1 MLFPNLG
8 PAYFDENDRYI
19 LSRMEDFYQQSIT
32 MNQAFWYEADT
43 DTRFYSGDAT
53 LWQNFYGNVPTYNR
67 RVFNFN
73 RIRRIISMIEGHQ
86 RKNRKSTIV
95 IPQENGDE
103 LTADQYTKLML
114 WSDQQDNI
122 LETIS
127 EAFLGALITGMS
139 FLQVW
144 IDYSKDPING
154 DIRVDNKPYNYVV
167 MDPFFRKADLSDCN
181 EMWIRSY
188 VTKKQ
193 CYNLLPGQEEKI
205 DSLQASGYRDGKFQF
220 TPESYN
226 FNINNLFA
234 YDEYYYKDY
243 RKQTLLVDTETG
255 ETTEWHGNADDLKT
269 FLMFSPT
276 LTTIVGDIPTVKVA
290 IVVQGK
296 VFYND
301 VNPMGIDGFPFIP
314 VFGYYTPELPYYP
327 WRIQGVTRGLR
338 DAQFLYNHRKILE
351 LDILESQLNSG
362 YIVKEDTVINTKDL
376 YKTGQGQV
384 LTLKADAQM
393 TDIQQIQ
400 APQIPPSMLQV
411 SELMG
416 NEIQQIA
423 GVSEE
428 NLGTSVNDVAGFL
441 SMLRQ
446 NAGLTSLQRL
456 FDQLDRS
463 QRILGKLRLSL
474 MQINWTPGK
483 VKRIIGEE
491 PTDQFYNRKFGK
503 YDAAVEDGLNTTTQ
517 RQMQFAQMLQLREV
531 GVPITNEDLLESC
544 TLQGKKKIIDNMQK
558 QQQQMQMAQQQQQ
571 QLEQQRMQVEMQEM
585 QARIEMTKA
594 SAVAAEGL
602 GVERM
607 SRVAE
612 NQAMVDERKAK
623 ADESRDTGVLNL
635 VKAAKELDTI
645 DISQAQQVLEIMN
658 MINAQRQ
665 KDAMENDIKTQ
676 QFMQQ
681 AAAQIKPQQNMTPEL
696 SENREI

>member
-1 MLFPNLG
+1 MLFPDLG
-8 PAYFDENDRYI
+8 PAYFDEQNRAI
-19 LSRMEDFYQQSIT
+19 LNRMEDFYQQSIT

-53 LWQNFYGNVPTYNR
+53 LWQNFYGNVPTQNK

-86 RKNRKSTIV
+86 RKNRKSSII

-103 LTADQYTKLML
+103 QTADQYTKLMI
-114 WSDQQDNI
+114 WSNQQDNV

-144 IDYSKDPING
+144 MDYSNDPING
-154 DIRVDNKPYNYVV
+154 DLKVEVKSYNYVV
-167 MDPFFRKADLSDCN
+167 MDPFFKKGDASDCN

-193 CYNLLPGQEEKI
+193 VYNLLPGHEDKI
-205 DSLQASGYRDGKFQF
+205 DSLQVSGYRDGKFQF
-220 TPESYN
+220 SPESYN
-226 FNINNLFA
+226 MNVQNLFA

-243 RKQTLLVDTETG
+243 RRQTLLVDTETG
-255 ETTEWHGNADDLKT
+255 ETTEWNGNDQDLKT

-276 LTTIVGDIPTVKVA
+276 LTTIVSDIPTVKVA
-290 IVVQGK
+290 IVVQGR

-301 VNPMGIDGFPFIP
+301 VNPMGIDCMPIIP

-327 WRIQGVTRGLR
+327 WRIQGVVRGLR

-384 LTLKADAQM
+384 LTLKSEAQM

-400 APQIPPSMLQV
+400 SPQIPPSTLAI
-411 SELMG
+411 SEAMG
-416 NEIQQIA
+416 NEIMQIA

-463 QRILGKLRLSL
+463 QRILSKLQLKL

-483 VKRIIGEE
+483 VRRVIGEE

-503 YDAAVEDGLNTTTQ
+503 YDAIVEDGLNTSTQ

-531 GVPITNEDLLESC
+531 GVPITNEDLLEAC
-544 TLQGKKKIIDNMQK
+544 TLQGKKKIIENMQQ
-558 QQQQMQMAQQQQQ
+558 QQQQMQQQQQQ
-571 QLEQQRMQVEMQEM
+571 QQELEQQQIQMNMQET

-594 SAVAAEGL
+594 SATAAEGL
-602 GVERM
+602 GIERL

-645 DISQAQQVLEIMN
+645 DIAQVKQVMEIMN
-658 MINAQRQ
+658 MINAQSQ
-665 KDAMENDIKTQ
+665 QDAMQNQAQTD
-676 QFMQQ
+676 QFMQKTQ
-681 AAAQIKPQQNMTPEL
+681 NQSSQSNMT
-696 SENREI
+696 NNQ

>member
-8 PAYFDENDRYI
+8 PAYFDEEDRAI
-19 LSRMEDFYQQSIT
+19 LNRMEAFYQQSIT
-32 MNQAFWYEADT
+32 ANQAFWYEADT

-53 LWQNFYGNVPTYNR
+53 LWQNFYGNVPSSTK

-86 RKNRKSTIV
+86 RKNRKSTII

-103 LTADQYTKLML
+103 DTADQYTKLML
-114 WSDQQDNI
+114 WSDQQDNV

-154 DIRVDNKPYNYVV
+154 DLKVDTRSYNYVL
-167 MDPFFRKADLSDCN
+167 MDPFFKKGDMSDCN
-181 EMWIRSY
+181 EMWIRTY

-193 CYNLLPGQEEKI
+193 CYMLLPGKEDKI
-205 DSLQASGYRDGKFQF
+205 DSLQSSGYRDGKFNF
-220 TPESYN
+220 SPESYN
-226 FNINNLFA
+226 FNIQNLMT

-255 ETTEWHGNADDLKT
+255 ESTEWNGTSEDLKT

-276 LTTIVGDIPTVKVA
+276 LTTITSDIPTVKVA

-296 VFYND
+296 VFYNG
-301 VNPMGIDGFPFIP
+301 VNPMGIDIFPLVP

-362 YIVKEDTVINTKDL
+362 YIVKENTVINTKDL

-384 LTLKADAQM
+384 LTLKDDAQM

-400 APQIPPSMLQV
+400 APQIPPSMLQI
-411 SELMG
+411 SDAMA
-416 NEIQQIA
+416 NEIQQIS

-428 NLGTSVNDVAGFL
+428 NMGMAVNDVAGFL

-446 NAGLTSLQRL
+446 NAGLTSLQRV

-463 QRILGKLRLSL
+463 QRILGKLRLNL

-491 PTDQFYNRKFGK
+491 PTEQFYNRKFGK

-517 RQMQFAQMLQLREV
+517 RQMQFAQMLQLKEV

-544 TLQGKKKIIDNMQK
+544 TLQGKKKIIENMQK
-558 QQQQMQMAQQQQQ
+558 QQQQMQQQQQQ
-571 QLEQQRMQVEMQEM
+571 QMELEQQQIQMNMQET
-585 QARIEMTKA
+585 QARIEMTRA
-594 SAVAAEGL
+594 SATAAEGL
-602 GVERM
+602 GIERL

-623 ADESRDTGVLNL
+623 ADASRDTGILNL
-635 VKAAKELDTI
+635 VKAVKELDTI
-645 DISQAQQVLEIMN
+645 DIDQAHKVIQFIN
-658 MINAQRQ
+658 MINAQSAQ
-665 KDAMENDIKTQ
+665 DSMENEAKTQ

-681 AAAQIKPQQNMTPEL
+681 NQKQLQSNMPQQSDSNMT
-696 SENREI
+696 NNQ

>member
-1 MLFPNLG
+1 MLFPKLG
-8 PAYFDENDRYI
+8 PPYFEEEDRYI
-19 LSRMEDFYQQSIT
+19 LNRMEDFYQQSIT

-53 LWQNFYGNVPTYNR
+53 LWQNFYGNVPTYNKR
-67 RVFNFN
+67 IFNFN

-86 RKNRKSTIV
+86 RKNRKSTII

-103 LTADQYTKLML
+103 ETADQYTKLML
-114 WSDQQDNI
+114 WSDQQDNV

-144 IDYSKDPING
+144 VDYSRDPING
-154 DIRVDNKPYNYVV
+154 DIRVDTKPYNYVV
-167 MDPFFRKADLSDCN
+167 MDPFFKKGDMSDCR
-181 EMWIRSY
+181 EMWIRTY

-193 CYNLLPGQEEKI
+193 CYQLLPGQEEKI
-205 DSLQASGYRDGKFQF
+205 DSLQSSGYRDGKFQF

-234 YDEYYYKDY
+234 YDEYYYQDY

-255 ETTEWHGNADDLKT
+255 ETTEWNGTSEDLKM

-276 LTTIVGDIPTVKVA
+276 LTTVVSDIPTVKVA

-301 VNPMGIDGFPFIP
+301 VNPMGIDTFPLIP

-384 LTLKADAQM
+384 LTLKNDAQM

-411 SELMG
+411 SELMA
-416 NEIQQIA
+416 NEIQQIS

-428 NLGTSVNDVAGFL
+428 NLGTSVQDVAGFL

-463 QRILGKLRLSL
+463 QRLLGKLRLNI
-474 MQINWTPGK
+474 MQNNWTPGK
-483 VKRIIGEE
+483 VMRIIGET
-491 PTDQFYNRKFGK
+491 PAPQFYNRKFGK

-544 TLQGKKKIIDNMQK
+544 TLQGKKKIIENMQK
-558 QQQQMQMAQQQQQ
+558 QQQQMQQAQQQQQ
-571 QLEQQRMQVEMQEM
+571 QLEQQQIQMNMQET

-594 SAVAAEGL
+594 SATAAEGL
-602 GVERM
+602 GIERL

-612 NQAMVDERKAK
+612 NQAMVDERKAN
-623 ADESRDTGVLNL
+623 ADQSRDTGILNL
-635 VKAAKELDTI
+635 VKAIKEFDTI
-645 DISQAQQVLEIMN
+645 DIDQAHKIVQLMN
-658 MINAQRQ
+658 VVKAQSASDVAENNAQ
-665 KDAMENDIKTQ
+665 TQ

-681 AAAQIKPQQNMTPEL
+681 TQAQNPQNM
-696 SENREI
+696 NNEI

>member
-8 PAYFDENDRYI
+8 PAYFDEEDRGI
-19 LSRMEDFYQQSIT
+19 LNRMESFYQQSIT

-53 LWQNFYGNVPTYNR
+53 LWQNFYGNVPTQNK

-86 RKNRKSTIV
+86 RKNRKSTII

-103 LTADQYTKLML
+103 ETADQYTKLML
-114 WSDQQDNI
+114 WSDQQDNV

-144 IDYSKDPING
+144 IDYSRDPING
-154 DIRVDNKPYNYVV
+154 DIKVDNRPYNYVV
-167 MDPFFRKADLSDCN
+167 MDPFFKKGDMSDCN
-181 EMWIRSY
+181 EMWIRTY

-193 CYNLLPGQEEKI
+193 CYSLLPGQEDKI
-205 DSLQASGYRDGKFQF
+205 NSLQSSGYRDGKFQF
-220 TPESYN
+220 SPESYN
-226 FNINNLFA
+226 FNIQNLFS

-255 ETTEWHGNADDLKT
+255 ESTEWNGTSEDLKT

-276 LTTIVGDIPTVKVA
+276 LTTVVSDIPTVKVA

-301 VNPMGIDGFPFIP
+301 VNPMGIDTFPLVP

-362 YIVKEDTVINTKDL
+362 YIVKENTVINTKDL

-384 LTLKADAQM
+384 LTLKDDAQM

-400 APQIPPSMLQV
+400 SPQIPPSTLAV
-411 SELMG
+411 SDAMA
-416 NEIQQIA
+416 NEIQQIS

-428 NLGTSVNDVAGFL
+428 NMGMAVNDVAGFL

-446 NAGLTSLQRL
+446 NAGLTSLQRV

-463 QRILGKLRLSL
+463 QRILGKLRLNL

-544 TLQGKKKIIDNMQK
+544 TLQGKKKIIENMQK
-558 QQQQMQMAQQQQQ
+558 QQQQMQQQQQQ
-571 QLEQQRMQVEMQEM
+571 QMELEQQQIQMNMQET

-594 SAVAAEGL
+594 SATAAEGL
-602 GVERM
+602 GVERL

-623 ADESRDTGVLNL
+623 ADESRDTGLLNL
-635 VKAAKELDTI
+635 IKATKELESMDI
-645 DISQAQQVLEIMN
+645 DQVHKIMQLIT
-658 MINAQRQ
+658 MVNAQSAQ
-665 KDAMENDIKTQ
+665 DSAENSSQTQ

-681 AAAQIKPQQNMTPEL
+681 QAQNNMPQQPDSNMI
-696 SENREI
+696 NNQ

>member
-8 PAYFDENDRYI
+8 PAYFDEHDRYI
-19 LSRMEDFYQQSIT
+19 LKRMEDFYQQSIT

-53 LWQNFYGNVPTYNR
+53 LWQNFYGNAPTQNR

-86 RKNRKSTIV
+86 RKNRKSTIIV
-95 IPQENGDE
+95 PQENGDE
-103 LTADQYTKLML
+103 ETADQYTKLML
-114 WSDQQDNI
+114 WSDQQDNV

-144 IDYSKDPING
+144 IDYSRDPING
-154 DIRVDNKPYNYVV
+154 DIRIDNKPYNYVL
-167 MDPFFRKADLSDCN
+167 MDPFFRKGDMSDCN
-181 EMWIRSY
+181 EMWIRTY
-188 VTKKQ
+188 VNKRQ
-193 CYNLLPGQEEKI
+193 CYNLLPGQEDKI

-226 FNINNLFA
+226 FNIQNLFA

-255 ETTEWHGNADDLKT
+255 ETTEWNGTTEDLKM

-276 LTTIVGDIPTVKVA
+276 LTTVVSDIPTVKVA

-301 VNPMGIDGFPFIP
+301 VNPMGIDTFPIVP

-384 LTLKADAQM
+384 LTLKNEAQM

-411 SELMG
+411 SEMMA
-416 NEIQQIA
+416 NEIQQIS

-428 NLGTSVNDVAGFL
+428 NLGTSVQDVAGFL

-463 QRILGKLRLSL
+463 QRILGKLRLNI
-474 MQINWTPGK
+474 MQNNWTPGK
-483 VKRIIGEE
+483 VMRIIGEQ
-491 PTDQFYNRKFGK
+491 PAPQFYNRKFGK

-517 RQMQFAQMLQLREV
+517 RQLQFAQMLQLREV

-544 TLQGKKKIIDNMQK
+544 TLQGKKKIIENMQRQQQQLQEQ
-558 QQQQMQMAQQQQQ
+558 QQQQMQ
-571 QLEQQRMQVEMQEM
+571 LEQQQIQMNMQET

-594 SAVAAEGL
+594 SATAAEGL
-602 GVERM
+602 GIERL

-623 ADESRDTGVLNL
+623 ADESRDTGILNL
-635 VKAAKELDTI
+635 IKATKELDSI
-645 DISQAQQVLEIMN
+645 DIDQVHKIMQLMN
-658 MINAQRQ
+658 MVNQQSAQDSAENNAQT
-665 KDAMENDIKTQ
+665 E
-676 QFMQQ
+676 QFMQ
-681 AAAQIKPQQNMTPEL
+681 KNSSQNM
-696 SENREI
+696 NNGI

>member
-8 PAYFDENDRYI
+8 PAYFDEEDRYI
-19 LSRMEDFYQQSIT
+19 LNRMEDFYQQAVT

-53 LWQNFYGNVPTYNR
+53 LWQNFYGNVPVYNR

-86 RKNRKSTIV
+86 RRNRKSTIV
-95 IPQENGDE
+95 VPQENGDE
-103 LTADQYTKLML
+103 VTADQYTKLML
-114 WSDQQDNI
+114 WSDQQDNV

-127 EAFLGALITGMS
+127 EAFLSALITGMS

-144 IDYSKDPING
+144 IDYSNDPING
-154 DIRVDNKPYNYVV
+154 DIRVDNRPYNYV
-167 MDPFFRKADLSDCN
+167 MADPFFKKADLSDCN
-181 EMWIRSY
+181 HMWVRTY

-193 CYNLLPGQEEKI
+193 CYNLLPGHEEKI
-205 DSLQASGYRDGKFQF
+205 NSLQASGYRDGKFQF
-220 TPESYN
+220 TPESYD
-226 FNINNLFA
+226 FNIQNLFA
-234 YDEYYYKDY
+234 YDEFYYRDY
-243 RKQTLLVDTETG
+243 RKQTLLVDTQTG
-255 ETTEWHGNADDLKT
+255 ETTEWQGSDEDLKT

-301 VNPMGIDGFPFIP
+301 VNPLGIDGFPFIP

-327 WRIQGVTRGLR
+327 WRIQGVVRGLR
-338 DAQFLYNHRKILE
+338 DSQFLYNRRKILE

-384 LTLKADAQM
+384 LTLKSEAQM

-400 APQIPPSMLQV
+400 APQIPPSMLQI
-411 SELMG
+411 SEAMG
-416 NEIQQIA
+416 NEIQQISGVNEELLGSATDDKA
-423 GVSEE
+423 GI
-428 NLGTSVNDVAGFL
+428 L

-446 NAGLTSLQRL
+446 GAGLTSLQRL

-463 QRILGKLRLSL
+463 QRLLGKLRLKL

-483 VKRIIGEE
+483 VKRIIAEE

-503 YDAAVEDGLNTTTQ
+503 YDASIEEGLNTTTQ
-517 RQMQFAQMLQLREV
+517 RQMQFAQMLQLREA
-531 GVPITNEDLLESC
+531 GVPITNEDLLEAA
-544 TLQGKKKIIDNMQK
+544 TIQGKKKITDNMK
-558 QQQQMQMAQQQQQ
+558 MQQQQIMQAQQQQQ
-571 QLEQQRMQVEMQEM
+571 QLEQMRMQVEMQEM
-585 QARIEMTKA
+585 QSRIKLTEA

-602 GVERM
+602 GVERL

-623 ADESRDTGVLNL
+623 ADESRDTGILNL
-635 VKAAKELDTI
+635 VKAVKELDTI
-645 DISQAQQVLEIMN
+645 DINQARQVMELIN
-658 MINAQRQ
+658 IVNAQRQ
-665 KDAMENDIKTQ
+665 KDSLENKSDTQ
-676 QFMQQ
+676 QFIQQTQQMQQ
-681 AAAQIKPQQNMTPEL
+681 PVQQPGPE
-696 SENREI
+696 NTGI